1 MDKKIQLT
9 VPELIRFRT
18 TVLETVKDVMPTY
31 FNESQVVRN
40 AMEQSKNDMNDLIRR
55 EIQEASAA
63 IKQEVFDSIA
73 EIIIEDQLV
82 RQIWYGQLAGIVLGF
97 GFGLT
102 VMYYV
107 KK

>member
-18 TVLETVKDVMPTY
+18 TVLETVKDVMPKY

-40 AMEQSKNDMNDLIRR
+40 AMEQAKNDMNDLIRR

-63 IKQEVFDSIA
+63 IKQEVSDSIA
-73 EIIIEDQLV
+73 EIIVEDQLV
-82 RQIWYGQLAGIVLGF
+82 RQIWYGQLAGIMLGL
-97 GFGLT
+97 GLGIA